1 MQVKFEFATY
11 DDTLK
16 VFELDEN
23 IYSFELNDEQAQTYE
38 LLKGGDLH
46 LYNWFKESEF
56 FLNWIKEEVYPDKIG
71 QKIVICDIDDIT
83 FRGFYFFKI
92 TSSDKYYEYFK
103 KLFDIYHEEDW
114 QDREEVGANILGH
127 LVIKRQE
134 LIIELKEQEIEEET
148 EDNIQDN
155 EVADVATTEVN

>member
-16 VFELDEN
+16 VFELDEK

-83 FRGFYFFKI
+83 FRGFHFFKI

-114 QDREEVGANILGH
+114 QDREEVGTDILER

-134 LIIELKEQEIEEET
+134 LIIELKEEAEENVASEDVVQTDVIE
-148 EDNIQDN
+148 
-155 EVADVATTEVN
+155 

>member
-38 LLKGGDLH
+38 LLKSGDLH

-56 FLNWIKEEVYPDKIG
+56 FLNWIKEEIYPDKIG
-71 QKIVICDIDDIT
+71 QKIVICDIDDVS
-83 FRGFYFFKI
+83 FRGFYFFKV

-103 KLFDIYHEEDW
+103 RLFDIHHELDW
-114 QDREEVGANILGH
+114 QDREEVGEDILQR
-127 LVIKRQE
+127 LVIKREE
-134 LIIELKEQEIEEET
+134 LIIELEEEAP
-148 EDNIQDN
+148 EVQDEAKI
-155 EVADVATTEVN
+155 EVIE